1 LSIDHQYKLVET
13 IYFLTDNYDHE
24 INGTRNVVAGTLYVL
39 LKSAIKLFDLI
50 HELCEYYK
58 SKNISVAKNTTL
70 FQKMIDTISMTLQIH
85 QNVYG
90 KNIIKTVYPEV
101 ENKYS
106 ILIYDLLTASTNI
119 NHDLYK
125 VLKRPDLAANITN
138 IVFESIS
145 NHIDFCSLYLVN
157 IKETIIDNILTYS
170 KLPKDK
176 KTHIINKLNI
186 VKKQIDY
193 SQDFLDPLLCTE
205 IIDPVKI
212 PGIDNEIFDR
222 SSILTHIYD
231 SKENP
236 YTREPLTVEMLEE
249 YNKQDSVVK
258 DINIFLAKKKEFEEN
273 YGVTNSDADC
283 DANVVADCDA
293 NSDNN

>member
-1 LSIDHQYKLVET
+1 
-13 IYFLTDNYDHE
+13 
-24 INGTRNVVAGTLYVL
+24 
-39 LKSAIKLFDLI
+39 
-50 HELCEYYK
+50 
-58 SKNISVAKNTTL
+58 
-70 FQKMIDTISMTLQIH
+70 MTLQIH

-273 YGVTNSDADC
+273 YGVTNS
-283 DANVVADCDA
+283 ADCDA